1 MSGPMNGSSA
11 ARRGQAAHALLFW
24 VGGAIVFFSPF
35 LRSRQG
41 MDPEGDDPGRL
52 ESEIDLPFEEDVSYF
67 EEDYELELG
76 SHVDTASREYFGA
89 PGLDES
95 FHSETLG
102 TLDESGLFE
111 TPRLEPG
118 RRAYQSYCVG
128 CHGLTGDGAG
138 AAARHLEPR
147 PRNFRRGIFKFTGT
161 SNGVPPRRRDLY
173 QTITRGLSGSSMPE
187 FRLLSEETRWDLA
200 EYVRYLAVRG
210 AFEQLMVDLAWNE
223 EELPD
228 AEEAYEIIS
237 ERWAS
242 SNLKAVYPP
251 SSETEPTPEAIERGR
266 HLFVSTDGA
275 YCAACHGESGKGDG
289 PSAGEFR
296 DDWGYPIVP
305 RDLTTG
311 VFRAGGEPADLY
323 RSIATGING
332 TPMPAYGTS
341 ISPEDTWALVH
352 FIRSLAE

>member
-1 MSGPMNGSSA
+1 MTRPTNGPSA

-35 LRSRQG
+35 LRSRQTA
-41 MDPEGDDPGRL
+41 DPEGDDPGRL
-52 ESEIDLPFEEDVSYF
+52 ISEIDLPFDEDVGYF
-67 EEDYELELG
+67 EEDYELALG
-76 SHVDTASREYFGA
+76 EHISAATLEYFGE
-89 PGLDES
+89 PGFYEEFES
-95 FHSETLG
+95 ATLA
-102 TLDESGLFE
+102 TLASGGFLE
-111 TPRLEPG
+111 VPRLEPG
-118 RRAYQSYCVG
+118 RRAYQRYCVG
-128 CHGLTGDGAG
+128 CHGSTGDGAG
-138 AAARHLEPR
+138 PAARHLEPR

-161 SNGVPPRRRDLY
+161 SNGVPPRRRDLF

-200 EYVRYLAVRG
+200 EYVRYLSVRG
-210 AFEQLMVDLAWNE
+210 SFEQLMVDLAWNE

-228 AEEAYEIIS
+228 PEEAYEIVGD
-237 ERWAS
+237 RWAPA
-242 SNLKAVYPP
+242 NLKAVYPP

-266 HLFVSTDGA
+266 ELFVSTDGA
-275 YCAACHGESGKGDG
+275 YCAACHGDSGKGDG
-289 PSAGEFR
+289 PSAGEFT

-305 RDLTTG
+305 RDLTSG

-341 ISPEDTWALVH
+341 ISPDDTWALVH